1 MRGGVAQLLV
11 RSFGETFVAVVLAEV
26 VAWGGAVLA
35 GGGEAV
41 VAGVGVVGE
50 TSEWIDGVWQV
61 VPHLG
66 EALRVVGAAIG
77 ECRAQ
82 VQQ

>member
-1 MRGGVAQLLV
+1 MGG
-11 RSFGETFVAVVLAEV
+11 
-26 VAWGGAVLA
+26 GGAVLA
-35 GGGEAV
+35 GGGQAV

-66 EALRVVGAAIG
+66 EALRVVDAAFRKL
-77 ECRAQ
+77 CVQ
-82 VQQ
+82 VEQ

>member
-1 MRGGVAQLLV
+1 
-11 RSFGETFVAVVLAEV
+11 
-26 VAWGGAVLA
+26 VLA
-35 GGGEAV
+35 GGGQAV

-66 EALRVVGAAIG
+66 EALRVVDAAFRKL
-77 ECRAQ
+77 CVQ
-82 VQQ
+82 VEQ